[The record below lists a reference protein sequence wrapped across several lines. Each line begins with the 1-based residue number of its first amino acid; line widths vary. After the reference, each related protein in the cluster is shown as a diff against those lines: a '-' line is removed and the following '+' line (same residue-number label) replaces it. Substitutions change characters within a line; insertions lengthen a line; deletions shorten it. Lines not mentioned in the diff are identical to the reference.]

1 MGMFQ
6 ALRGKSSSAFCL
18 VWVVGWVSQHQVSAA
33 KSFPPALP
41 GEISCDV
48 DYFSFGAAESVVFFL
63 SGNHQSFLMCSAI
76 LPRLPALSGRLF
88 DPKPSGLLHGL
99 CPALT

>member
-48 DYFSFGAAESVVFFL
+48 GSSRVSGFL
-63 SGNHQSFLMCSAI
+63 SVWKSPI
-76 LPRLPALSGRLF
+76 LPHVFSHPAQAASTVRE
-88 DPKPSGLLHGL
+88 
-99 CPALT
+99 AL